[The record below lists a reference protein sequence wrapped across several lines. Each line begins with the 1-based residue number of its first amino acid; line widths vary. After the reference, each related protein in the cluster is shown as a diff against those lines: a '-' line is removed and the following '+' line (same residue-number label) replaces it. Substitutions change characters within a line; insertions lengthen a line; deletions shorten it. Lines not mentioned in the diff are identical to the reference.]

1 LKKIQN
7 DASNEVEKM
16 KQAMQSNMEKDIVEI
31 AFNATEA
38 LLQKKIDHNEN
49 QKLVKKFIKDF
60 HKGGKTQW

>member
-38 LLQKKIDHNEN
+38 LLQKKIYHKEN

-60 HKGGKTQW
+60 NKGGKTQW